1 MDNEDKIINELLNPI
16 LGESMNASL
25 EMFLEMKNQGQIIKG
40 DTEVI
45 SFLNLFLEDALEY
58 YSSTNNI
65 EKQRIIFDLKQ
76 YLSELI

>member
-1 MDNEDKIINELLNPI
+1 MNDKMIENLLNPI
-16 LGESMNASL
+16 LGESMKASL
-25 EMFLEMKNQGQIIKG
+25 DMFLEMKNQGQIIKG